1 MMGEDDQGEDEDVEH
16 SIDFRDHEISRQ
28 IVSTKNSRNR
38 ANFTTGGADT

>member
-1 MMGEDDQGEDEDVEH
+1 MMMLGDQEDDAVEN

-38 ANFTTGGADT
+38 GNFTTGAADT